1 MVMKKTMT
9 KSELIEAVATKLGEG
24 SSKRQVIA
32 VLDALMEI
40 AHDELNKSEAFTLP
54 GFAKFVVVSRPAT
67 PERQGINPFTKAPVT
82 IPAKPASKK
91 IRARPVKALK
101 DAVK

>member
-1 MVMKKTMT
+1 MKKTMT
-9 KSELIEAVATKLGEG
+9 KSELIEAVATKLGET

-54 GFAKFVVVSRPAT
+54 GFAKFVVVNRPAT
-67 PERQGINPFTKAPVT
+67 PERQGINPFTKTPVT
-82 IPAKPASKK
+82 IPAKPANKK